1 MIIQIYLFKI
11 GVDFGTNMIIR
22 YGSDAEKSH
31 VDILGPTMNIAAKI
45 QGKAKTSRNSD
56 R

>member
-1 MIIQIYLFKI
+1 MIKIMKKDQPNLNQYDYPDLFVKI

-31 VDILGPTMNIAAKI
+31 VDILGLL
-45 QGKAKTSRNSD
+45 
-56 R
+56 